1 MVDFMEM
8 EAREMVEKIDA
19 KAEEDFTI
27 EKGNTIMV
35 GKKNIDKAFVKN
47 ERRQIL
53 QNKIDK
59 SEMLNRARLRILRHK
74 DDQVKTVLEEARS
87 KLWEVIEDKKLYSS
101 MLRSLLTEG
110 LCQILEP
117 VVKVRCRRED
127 LGMVENII
135 PEAVFEYEAKVN
147 KYCKVQLEAENW
159 VEEDKIGG
167 LEISALDGKI
177 IVDNTLN
184 ARLDRIYQ
192 QMMPMVRKKLFEE
205 I

>member
-1 MVDFMEM
+1 
-8 EAREMVEKIDA
+8 
-19 KAEEDFTI
+19 
-27 EKGNTIMV
+27 
-35 GKKNIDKAFVKN
+35 
-47 ERRQIL
+47 
-53 QNKIDK
+53 
-59 SEMLNRARLRILRHK
+59 
-74 DDQVKTVLEEARS
+74 
-87 KLWEVIEDKKLYSS
+87 
-101 MLRSLLTEG
+101 
-110 LCQILEP
+110 
-117 VVKVRCRRED
+117 
-127 LGMVENII
+127 MVENII